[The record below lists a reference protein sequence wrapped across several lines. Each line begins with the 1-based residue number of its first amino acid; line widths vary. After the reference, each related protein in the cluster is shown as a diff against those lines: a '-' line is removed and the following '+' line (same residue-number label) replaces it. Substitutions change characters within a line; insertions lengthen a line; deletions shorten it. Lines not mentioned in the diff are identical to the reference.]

1 VAATLYNRRFIGIKF
16 QAIPDFVK
24 LAQAYGVQGRTV
36 GSLQRVR
43 ECLREGLRSDSPS
56 VVEVPV
62 SHEEDVFPFMP
73 PGKGVKDTVYGTSKE
88 MAVF

>member
-1 VAATLYNRRFIGIKF
+1 
-16 QAIPDFVK
+16 
-24 LAQAYGVQGRTV
+24 
-36 GSLQRVR
+36 
-43 ECLREGLRSDSPS
+43 